1 MQNDA
6 ENNVFYGSL
15 GLENGAQWPEI
26 KLTASEET
34 AKGLS
39 LCFADDYGFDDC
51 DAAIREGYSYQIF
64 AYTDTAYSYAEVVF
78 TGLPLVNV
86 TADQTIEREDVPAQV
101 ELVLQQDGKG
111 GMTFIAP
118 DAPGAYRL
126 FVEVHD
132 GQGHAA
138 YANLPFLVARP

>member
-1 MQNDA
+1 MAYDA

-26 KLTASEET
+26 KLTASDEA

-78 TGLPLVNV
+78 IGLPLVNV
-86 TADQTIEREDVPAQV
+86 TAEQTIEREDVPARLKSRWRRKDCRQTGESTKRRRV
-101 ELVLQQDGKG
+101 HPERQG
-111 GMTFIAP
+111 G
-118 DAPGAYRL
+118 L
-126 FVEVHD
+126 
-132 GQGHAA
+132 
-138 YANLPFLVARP
+138 